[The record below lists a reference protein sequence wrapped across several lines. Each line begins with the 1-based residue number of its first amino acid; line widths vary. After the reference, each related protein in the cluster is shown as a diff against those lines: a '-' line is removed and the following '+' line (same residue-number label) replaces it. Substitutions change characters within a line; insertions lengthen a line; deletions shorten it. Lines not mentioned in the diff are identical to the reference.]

1 MNESNEY
8 KYSGNFLIN
17 GNTRL
22 ANPMFGNNKREL
34 FRRLRATAER
44 ELAKGYRLYVKIIDN
59 ETLDVAE
66 EKHYQF

>member
-8 KYSGNFLIN
+8 KYSGNIFIN

-44 ELAKGYRLYVKIIDN
+44 ELAKGYRLHVKIIDN
-59 ETLDVAE
+59 DTLDVVA